1 MTAAPTTTAP
11 LAVETAALESVTV
24 DLYRDIHKGIRAEL
38 FAVTTLTGSAD
49 AADDE
54 ALRTLVARQHALAV
68 LLEHHAAH
76 EDEHVQPLLERHA
89 GDLADIV
96 TRDHDALERH
106 MARVVSLAE
115 RAVDAPAGARRLAVH
130 RWYLAMASFSSQYL
144 AHQAFEELELAP
156 TLAAAIGTDGL
167 AAAHDAI
174 VSNIPPDEMASALA
188 VMFPAMNLDDRAEM
202 LGGMRDGAP
211 PEVFAGVSALASSV
225 LTASDYEALTRRLG

>member
-89 GDLADIV
+89 GDLADVV

-115 RAVDAPAGARRLAVH
+115 RAVDALAGERRLAVH

-167 AAAHDAI
+167 AATHDAI

-188 VMFPAMNLDDRAEM
+188 VMLPAMNLDDRAEM